1 LGEIAST
8 VFKLY
13 PRRAVLGLALFTGQA
28 FLYNAIF
35 FTYALVLT
43 KFYGVG
49 SGSVGWYILPFAA
62 GNFLGPL
69 LLGRLFDT
77 VGRKPMISLTY
88 ILSGG
93 LLIITAF
100 LFKNGTLT
108 ATSQTIAWCIIFF
121 FASAGASAAYLT
133 VSEIFPMETRA
144 MAIAFFYA
152 TGTIVG
158 GFGGPLLFGALIQ
171 SGKPSQIFIGY
182 VVGAVVMIVGGVV
195 QALMGVEAARRDLE
209 DIAPP
214 LSVTQDELE
223 EPGEEAD
230 PFTLGRDQQ
239 RFRRESPQQTPTG
252 GER

>member
-1 LGEIAST
+1 MI
-8 VFKLY
+8 
-13 PRRAVLGLALFTGQA
+13 
-28 FLYNAIF
+28 
-35 FTYALVLT
+35 
-43 KFYGVG
+43 
-49 SGSVGWYILPFAA
+49 PFAV

-77 VGRKPMISLTY
+77 VGRKPMISGTY
-88 ILSGG
+88 ILSGI
-93 LLIITAF
+93 LLVITGV
-100 LFKNGTLT
+100 LFRNGALN
-108 ATSQTIAWCIIFF
+108 ATTQTVAWCIIFF

-171 SGKPSQIFIGY
+171 SGEPKQIFIGY
-182 VVGAVVMIVGGVV
+182 VVGAVVMILGGIV
-195 QALMGVEAARRDLE
+195 QATMGVEAAQRDLE

-214 LSVTQDELE
+214 LSAQAAELD

-230 PFTLGRDQQ
+230 PYTLGRGQG
-239 RFRRESPQQTPTG
+239 RGTG
-252 GER
+252 HAPS